1 MTAAVPQPPPAQS
14 RLVNL
19 TITQDIICPWCY
31 IGIREIQAA
40 VALAEKNLPL
50 RFLVEYRPFRLDPS
64 LSVDVPI
71 TKAEKYSKKFGD
83 RMQGV
88 RKVVK
93 ERGRKLGIEFN
104 FEGNL
109 RQTTLSHR
117 LLLRVWKSGGQKAQ
131 EALLDHIFKGF
142 FERAEDPGVVE
153 VLAGYA
159 EAAGVMSQ
167 ADAETFLRSKDL
179 EGEVEEMIRSAQ
191 LEGITGV
198 PFTTINNTWA
208 VSGCQSS
215 EVYYGI
221 FERLTKMEI

>member
-1 MTAAVPQPPPAQS
+1 MTAAVAQPPPAPS

-50 RFLVEYRPFRLDPS
+50 RFLIEYRPFRLIPS
-64 LSVDVPI
+64 LSLDIPI
-71 TKAEKYSKKFGD
+71 SKNELYIKKFGD
-83 RMQGV
+83 RIHGV

-93 ERGRKLGIEFN
+93 ERGRALGIEFN
-104 FEGNL
+104 FEGNI

-117 LLLRVWKSGGQKAQ
+117 LLLRAWKAGGQKVQ
-131 EALLDHIFKGF
+131 EALLDHIFQGF
-142 FERAEDPGVVE
+142 FERAEDPGSVE

-159 EAAGVMSQ
+159 EAAGLMSQ
-167 ADAETFLRSKDL
+167 TDAERFLRSKEL
-179 EGEVEEMIRSAQ
+179 ESEVEEMIRSAQ
-191 LEGITGV
+191 MEGITGV

-221 FERLTKMEI
+221 FERLAKMEI